1 VVLNRKIALPNR
13 DGTAQAPSPS
23 RYTIEAVANALSILD
38 AIADREVLG
47 LAEAADIAGVSKSTA
62 YRLLTTMEGASL
74 VERLPAG
81 GYRAGVG
88 AVRWATNLLAQL
100 DVRTAALPILRWLRD
115 ETGETV
121 NLALL
126 REASLV
132 YVEVVESTEAFRM
145 AELPGS
151 VAPIHATALGKA
163 VAIRLEPT
171 RLAALLGPEPYQR
184 LNERTHTTW
193 QELARDLEGVRLRGY
208 SLDLEETELGVVCV
222 AAPIVVADEVAGAI
236 SISAPRARLDDGRIK
251 QVGVLLVEAT
261 QRIAV
266 RLAPSATVRPGSTK
280 PTSRPGKAGVA

>member
-1 VVLNRKIALPNR
+1 MGPNR
-13 DGTAQAPSPS
+13 DGTAQSPSPS

-38 AIADREVLG
+38 AIAGREVLG
-47 LAEAADIAGVSKSTA
+47 LAEAAEIAGVSKSTA

-88 AVRWATNLLAQL
+88 AVRWAMNLLAQL
-100 DVRTAALPILRWLRD
+100 DVRTVALPILRWLRD

-145 AELPGS
+145 AEIPGAI
-151 VAPIHATALGKA
+151 APIHATALGKA

-184 LNERTHTTW
+184 FNERTLTSW
-193 QELARDLEGVRLRGY
+193 QELATDLEGVRLRGY
-208 SLDLEETELGVVCV
+208 SLDLEEAELGVACV
-222 AAPIVVADEVAGAI
+222 AAPILVADQVAGAV
-236 SISAPRARLDDGRIK
+236 SISAPRARMNDERVK
-251 QVGVLLVEAT
+251 QVGELLVEAT

-266 RLAPSATVRPGSTK
+266 RLAPPATVRPGTARS
-280 PTSRPGKAGVA
+280 PARSG